1 MMLPIYVIAH
11 AEANGHCGAKTTI
24 AVVNDVFT
32 WPYVKS
38 DVAAFVSSCI
48 HCLSSS
54 SYRIPWH
61 YGPKLQA
68 TAPNNVLLFDFLNLP
83 PSAHGDTYIL
93 VLKDGMSNYVGLVVC
108 TEPTAE
114 VKQSALNKAPFLIG
128 LTFRFGSHFKNTITS
143 RLENVFGAQHHF
155 VTAYCPWT
163 NGSVEVVK
171 RLVLHAIKT
180 LLSEYTLPITK
191 WTSILPPVQH
201 SINAMPSDRIGG
213 IAPLTAF
220 AGLTGTSQLRAIIA
234 RSSLIT
240 IDEPTLQAYQQK
252 TLHATRKD
260 LDNIH

>member
-38 DVAAFVSSCI
+38 DVAAFVSSC
-48 HCLSSS
+48 

-61 YGPKLQA
+61 YGA
-68 TAPNNVLLFDFLNLP
+68 TAPNNVLQFDFPNLP

-93 VLKDGMSNYVGLVVC
+93 VLKDGMSDYVGLVVC

-114 VKQSALNKAPFLIG
+114 VKQSALLDWFTVSVWHPWIFDQ
-128 LTFRFGSHFKNTITS
+128 GSHFKNTITS

-171 RLVLHAIKT
+171 RQVLHAIKT
-180 LLSEYTLPITK
+180 LLSE
-191 WTSILPPVQH
+191 
-201 SINAMPSDRIGG
+201 
-213 IAPLTAF
+213 
-220 AGLTGTSQLRAIIA
+220 
-234 RSSLIT
+234 
-240 IDEPTLQAYQQK
+240 
-252 TLHATRKD
+252 
-260 LDNIH
+260 